1 MYAPL
6 ARCHAMPMKETLR
19 SGIIHIYIYIL
30 ILNDRRLYEIFPR
43 SATWG
48 EKAALRWC
56 IRAELE
62 RLLSAR
68 SASMAGFLRF
78 IIYRVIYGAVKGW
91 RGVGWLVG
99 WRNPRDA
106 IAMNMESG
114 EQRERR
120 FYECS
125 GECTVRSGL
134 RSHDTGRAI
143 FAMLIIPRDFII
155 YIYVYVW
162 RKASKK
168 PFSTL
173 SLSPVLFCYSTALSK
188 F

>member
-1 MYAPL
+1 
-6 ARCHAMPMKETLR
+6 
-19 SGIIHIYIYIL
+19 
-30 ILNDRRLYEIFPR
+30 
-43 SATWG
+43 
-48 EKAALRWC
+48 
-56 IRAELE
+56 
-62 RLLSAR
+62 
-68 SASMAGFLRF
+68 MAGFLRF

-134 RSHDTGRAI
+134 RSHDTDRAI

-155 YIYVYVW
+155 YIYICI
-162 RKASKK
+162 RMEESIEK
-168 PFSTL
+168 TL
-173 SLSPVLFCYSTALSK
+173 LHALAFARVVLLLNCVK
-188 F
+188 